1 MIKDNSYFI
10 SSNRQP
16 LQTLP
21 SIIQMAL
28 IEDNAFNDITSDL
41 TIDEFS
47 ICTFQ
52 INARQD
58 LIFCG
63 TKIVDEVFLQLKKS
77 KKFLDCEIKYNF
89 LVGDGEIVKK
99 SQNIVEGHGKDK
111 LILVAERLILNLIQ
125 HLSAIAT
132 TTHNFVKKL
141 NNPRIKILD
150 TRKTLPN
157 LRELQKYAVMC
168 GGGYNHRFSLADLIL
183 IKDNHINACKGVEN
197 VLQKLSNLT
206 LEQKIEIECD
216 NFTQVGQAIKFK
228 PNIIMLDNMEIVEIE
243 ESIELIRKNSPQTLI
258 EVSGGINLENINKY
272 SVLDIDFISIGSLT
286 NSCQNV
292 DIGLDFL

>member
-1 MIKDNSYFI
+1 MIKDNSPFV

-16 LQTLP
+16 FQTLP
-21 SIIQMAL
+21 LIIQMAL

-47 ICTFQ
+47 ICAFQ

-58 LIFCG
+58 LVFCG
-63 TKIVDEVFLQLKKS
+63 KKIVEEVFLQLKKS
-77 KKFLDCEIKYNF
+77 KKFADCEIKYNF
-89 LVGDGEIVKK
+89 LVDDGEIVKK
-99 SQNIVEGHGKDK
+99 SQNIVEGHGSDK
-111 LILVAERLILNLIQ
+111 LVLVAERLILNLVQ

-132 TTHNFVKKL
+132 TTHKFVKKL

-157 LRELQKYAVMC
+157 LRELQKYGVLC

-197 VLQKLSNLT
+197 AMQKVCNLA

-216 NFTQVGQAIKFK
+216 NLIQVGQVLKFK
-228 PNIIMLDNMEIVEIE
+228 PNIIMLDNMEIAEIE

-258 EVSGGINLENINKY
+258 EVSGGINLENIEKY
-272 SVLDIDFISIGSLT
+272 STLDIDFISIGSLT
-286 NSCQNV
+286 NSCQNI